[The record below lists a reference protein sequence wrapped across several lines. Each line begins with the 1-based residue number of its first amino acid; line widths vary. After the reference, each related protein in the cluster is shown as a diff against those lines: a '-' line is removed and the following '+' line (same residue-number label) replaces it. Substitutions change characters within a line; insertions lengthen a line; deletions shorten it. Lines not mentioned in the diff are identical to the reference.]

1 MSNKLRLQKNNN
13 NIQACI
19 DKANALP
26 DDITNAKFY
35 EATITSSLP
44 SSGALI
50 NFLTDTW
57 LKENRT
63 NPNLC
68 VVVIPKFSIEG
79 DGNLQGIFLCT
90 NKVLI
95 KINSVLYYSLS
106 AFKKEYS
113 DGIVSARARSQ
124 NLTSA
129 NDVGDLLI
137 DTNGTLSAVVARGY
151 GFAVGTYS
159 IIAFIV

>member
-1 MSNKLRLQKNNN
+1 MSNKLRLQENNN

-26 DDITNAKFY
+26 DAITNAKFY

-44 SSGALI
+44 SSGVTI

-79 DGNLQGIFLCT
+79 DGNLQGIFLGT
-90 NKVLI
+90 NKVLV
-95 KINSVLYYSLS
+95 KIGSDLYYSLS
-106 AFKKEYS
+106 AFKYS
-113 DGIVSARARSQ
+113 GGSVSARARTR

-129 NDVGDLLI
+129 DDLGDLLI
-137 DTNGTLSAVVARGY
+137 DTNGTLSTVAFTGY

>member
-1 MSNKLRLQKNNN
+1 MSNKLRLQENNN

-26 DDITNAKFY
+26 DAITNAKFY
-35 EATITSSLP
+35 EATITSSFP
-44 SSGALI
+44 SSGVLI
-50 NFLTDTW
+50 NLLTDTW

-79 DGNLQGIFLCT
+79 DGSIQGIFLAT

-95 KINSVLYYSLS
+95 KIGSKLYYSLS
-106 AFKKEYS
+106 AFKFS
-113 DGIVSARARSQ
+113 GGSVSARARTY
-124 NLTSA
+124 NLTSL
-129 NDVGDLLI
+129 NDIGDLFI
-137 DTNGTLSAVVARGY
+137 DTNGTLSTVAVPEYR
-151 GFAVGTYS
+151 FAVGTYS

>member
-1 MSNKLRLQKNNN
+1 MSNKLRLQENNN

-26 DDITNAKFY
+26 DAITNAKFY

-44 SSGALI
+44 SSGPLL

-68 VVVIPKFSIEG
+68 VVIIPKFSIEG

-95 KINSVLYYSLS
+95 KIDSKLYYSLS
-106 AFKKEYS
+106 AFKFS
-113 DGIVSARARSQ
+113 GGSVAVRARTQ
-124 NLTSA
+124 KLTSS

-137 DTNGTLSAVVARGY
+137 DTNGTLSAVVSKEY

>member
-1 MSNKLRLQKNNN
+1 MSNKLRLQENNN

-26 DDITNAKFY
+26 DAITNAKFY

-44 SSGALI
+44 SSGVLI
-50 NFLTDTW
+50 NLLTDTW

-79 DGNLQGIFLCT
+79 DGNLQGIFLGT
-90 NKVLI
+90 NKVLF
-95 KINSVLYYSLS
+95 KIGSALYYSLS
-106 AFKKEYS
+106 AYMFSGGS
-113 DGIVSARARSQ
+113 DSARARTF
-124 NLTSA
+124 NLTSP
-129 NDVGDLLI
+129 NDVGDLFI
-137 DTNGTLSAVVARGY
+137 DTNGTLFAVAYKEY

>member
-1 MSNKLRLQKNNN
+1 MSNKLRLQENNN

-26 DDITNAKFY
+26 DAITNAKFY
-35 EATITSSLP
+35 EATITSGFP
-44 SSGALI
+44 SSGRIL

-68 VVVIPKFSIEG
+68 VVIIPKFSIEG
-79 DGNLQGIFLCT
+79 DGNLQGIFLAT

-95 KINSVLYYSLS
+95 KIDSKLYYSLS
-106 AFKKEYS
+106 AFKFS
-113 DGIVSARARSQ
+113 GGSVAARARTQ
-124 NLTSA
+124 NLTLS

-137 DTNGTLSAVVARGY
+137 DTNGTLFAVVSKEY

>member
-1 MSNKLRLQKNNN
+1 MSNKLRLQENNN

-26 DDITNAKFY
+26 DAITNAKFY
-35 EATITSSLP
+35 EATITSSFP
-44 SSGALI
+44 SSGVTI
-50 NFLTDTW
+50 NLLTDTW

-79 DGNLQGIFLCT
+79 DGNLQGISLGT
-90 NKVLI
+90 NKVLV
-95 KINSVLYYSLS
+95 KTGSVLYYSLS
-106 AFKKEYS
+106 AFKNS
-113 DGIVSARARSQ
+113 GGSASARMRTQ

-129 NDVGDLLI
+129 NDVGDLGL
-137 DTNGTLSAVVARGY
+137 DADGTLFTIAIPEY

>member
-1 MSNKLRLQKNNN
+1 MSNKLRLQENNN

-26 DDITNAKFY
+26 DAITNVKFY
-35 EATITSSLP
+35 EASITSSLP
-44 SSGALI
+44 SSGVLI
-50 NFLTDTW
+50 NLLTDTW

-79 DGNLQGIFLCT
+79 DGNIQGIFLGT

-95 KINSVLYYSLS
+95 KIDSVLYYSLS
-106 AFKKEYS
+106 AYKNLSES
-113 DGIVSARARSQ
+113 VSARARTQ
-124 NLTSA
+124 NLTAES

-137 DTNGTLSAVVARGY
+137 DTNGTLSTIAYQGY